1 MFTLEGNGKKKKK
14 KWQKKKKKKWQKKKK
29 KKKRTI
35 NFSVKYIGSIT
46 IEII

>member
-14 KWQKKKKKKWQKKKK
+14 MAKKKK
-29 KKKRTI
+29 KKKKITI